1 MSGCLKTAVYGF
13 AALILVS
20 CTVGMFVGGASLTVQ
35 RFGMLPTIAPTA
47 TVTRIA
53 TPRPLVTQIPNAQ
66 FPLTI
71 ESDSGWGM
79 EIRSMQLLDK
89 IETSTKRFRPNK
101 GVYLILLGELTNGTD
116 EHACIHSRDFGLR
129 FGGVTAQPED
139 ALFDKVKPKLS
150 GRNYPGS
157 IQGQCLD
164 YDEVQKTFLL
174 FDAPRDQFLW
184 LSIEDNS
191 FPLGVI
197 NELTAQ
203 LNTSTPTQT
212 QTPIAALV
220 EVSATTENMV
230 NDTLPAELPVSLPTA
245 TVAESPTNQLT
256 VSSTPTHEPTATMTP
271 SPTATASRI
280 VGVVV
285 DQSNLR
291 AGPGTDQAIAGS
303 AAPGTEVIIV
313 GSDASGEWYQLDNQM
328 WIAGF
333 LVEQVSGE
341 VPTLQ
346 PTATPKNT
354 STPRPTA
361 TPLPLVPTC
370 YEIEQLYDAMTD
382 AQWNYYSHDGIRG
395 AWVDSWQGVVGEV
408 EGWSILLWGYP
419 MHIEITPDC
428 DLYYVIDDESKA
440 LQFVRGETVTVTGRV
455 DFISEF
461 WGSFT
466 IYMDEEKTSIS
477 R

>member
-13 AALILVS
+13 AALMLVS
-20 CTVGMFVGGASLTVQ
+20 CAVGMVVGGGSLTAQ
-35 RFGMLPTIAPTA
+35 RFGMLPTIVPTA
-47 TVTRIA
+47 TVTRTV
-53 TPRPLVTQIPNAQ
+53 TPSPSVTQIPNAE

-71 ESDSGWGM
+71 ESDSGWGL

-116 EHACIHSRDFGLR
+116 EHACIHSSDFGLR

-139 ALFDKVKPKLS
+139 DLFDKVKPKLS

-184 LSIEDNS
+184 LNIEGSS

-197 NELTAQ
+197 TELVAQ
-203 LNTSTPTQT
+203 MNANIPTHT
-212 QTPIAALV
+212 QTPIATLV
-220 EVSATTENMV
+220 EISATTENMID
-230 NDTLPAELPVSLPTA
+230 DTLPAGLPVLLPTA

-256 VSSTPTHEPTATMTP
+256 VPPTPTHEATATMTP
-271 SPTATASRI
+271 SSTATASRI

-285 DQSNLR
+285 EQSNLR

-313 GSDASGEWYQLDNQM
+313 GSDASGNWYQLDNQM

-333 LVEQVSGE
+333 LVEQVSGA

-346 PTATPKNT
+346 PTATPKST
-354 STPRPTA
+354 PTPRPTV
-361 TPLPLVPTC
+361 TPLPLVPNC

-382 AQWNYYSHDGIRG
+382 AQWDYYSHDGIRG

-440 LQFVRGETVTVTGRV
+440 LQFVRGETVTVTGRI

-466 IYMDEEKTSIS
+466 IHMDEERTSIS